1 MRSQQGGP
9 KAVICPLSVSEY
21 LLSREDHKKPAFA
34 GVSYLFKKRAIVAL
48 FALSSEFNSNCLKP
62 NFCSTKRTIASLVIS
77 TFFPFFAFS
86 ILFLLNI
93 EHIIQTFLKISI
105 GKSKKDELFL
115 GDKCSLCQIAPIL
128 SHFDKLVKRKFK
140 FLLIIYLG
148 KSFATCRP
156 L

>member
-62 NFCSTKRTIASLVIS
+62 NFCSTRRTIASLVIS

-115 GDKCSLCQIAPIL
+115 GTFVHFGKPRRFYHTLTSL
-128 SHFDKLVKRKFK
+128 SRVFSKFHT
-140 FLLIIYLG
+140 FL
-148 KSFATCRP
+148 
-156 L
+156 